1 MWIPTGTF
9 TISEHII
16 VDGVTVRG
24 AGMWYSILHG
34 AGVGTY
40 GSYTPSQSQN
50 VHLSDFAI
58 FGEVTDRDDS
68 AQVNGI
74 GGAIGGHSTIQNIW
88 IEHTKV
94 GMWFDGPFSDLTIT
108 GVRIRNTTADGI
120 NLHKG
125 NRHVTVHQSSICD
138 TG

>member
-1 MWIPTGTF
+1 M
-9 TISEHII
+9 
-16 VDGVTVRG
+16 
-24 AGMWYSILHG
+24 
-34 AGVGTY
+34 
-40 GSYTPSQSQN
+40 
-50 VHLSDFAI
+50 
-58 FGEVTDRDDS
+58 FGEVTGRDDS

-74 GGAIGGHSTIQNIW
+74 GGAIGGYSTIQNIW

-125 NRHVTVHQSSICD
+125 IRNVTVQQSSIRN
-138 TG
+138 TGDDVLAMWSYELPYEGNVFQLNTVQLAILANNLVIYGAM